1 MSLLIFKQKNR
12 IKSKFHFNS
21 LFKSSFKVNCNGFIG
36 FQSKSLDK
44 QAKYAFVASKKVGN
58 AVKRNKAKR
67 IMRELVR
74 LNQDKLDPL
83 SDIVF
88 VAKSSFFEFNHL
100 EIEANFK
107 KKFLY
112 DNKKNL

>member
-1 MSLLIFKQKNR
+1 LSLLIFKQKNR

-21 LFKSSFKVNCNGFIG
+21 LFKSSFKIDCNGFMG

-44 QAKYAFVASKKVGN
+44 QAKYAFVASKRVGN

-74 LNQDKLDPL
+74 LNQDKLNPF

-88 VAKSSFFEFNHL
+88 VARSSFFDFSSL

-112 DNKKNL
+112 D